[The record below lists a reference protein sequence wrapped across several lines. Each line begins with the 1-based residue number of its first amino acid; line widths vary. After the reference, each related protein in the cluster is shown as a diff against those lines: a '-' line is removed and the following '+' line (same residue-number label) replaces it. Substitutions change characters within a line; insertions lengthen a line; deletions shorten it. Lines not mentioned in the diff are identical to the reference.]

1 MSIAIRKLQGIGL
14 IMLVTFCFLIAYP
27 ISLKVSATRAELQK
41 VEQQIAETR
50 KRNRMLEGDIAV
62 LANVRQLDRWN
73 REYLGYVAPTPDQY
87 LSGERALANLDRL
100 RPPADSAPEAPVLM
114 ALRDDVDPVR
124 RQTVSVTSNG
134 EDDGDEG
141 GDLSINDVAPRRL
154 ALVDRSTV
162 SDRALRDIART
173 IPVAAVGGP
182 R

>member
-41 VEQQIAETR
+41 VEQEIADTR

-73 REYLGYVAPTPDQY
+73 REYLGYVAPTPEQY
-87 LSGERALANLDRL
+87 LPGERALANLDRL
-100 RPPADSAPEAPVLM
+100 RPPADTAPEAPVLM
-114 ALRDDVDPVR
+114 ALRDDVAPD
-124 RQTVSVTSNG
+124 RQQMLSRTANG
-134 EDDGDEG
+134 EDDAERNG
-141 GDLSINDVAPRRL
+141 GLSISDAAPRRIAL
-154 ALVDRSTV
+154 ADRATV